1 VPHAVEPVVP
11 PPGGRAVECRLGE
24 VNVIGTARTG
34 VFMLGLLSVQSTWS
48 VGIVRGS
55 DISTIQANTAHV
67 G

>member
-1 VPHAVEPVVP
+1 
-11 PPGGRAVECRLGE
+11 
-24 VNVIGTARTG
+24 
-34 VFMLGLLSVQSTWS
+34 MLGLLSVQSTWS